1 MITALWAAWEL
12 GTELDFKDIDN
23 DTDATTYGVRIKD
36 IEEKATK
43 PSDSAR
49 WGQSQITLTLE
60 EVAGIVPGAPGVHSH
75 GLGAL
80 DDVTITT
87 AMDGEVLTYDSA
99 TGEWVNDAAAGGA
112 HDHDADYA
120 DLSHTHAALYQPL
133 DADLTTIAALTPT
146 TNNVIQS
153 VAGAWASRTV
163 AQLKT
168 TLALV
173 KGDVGLGNVDNTSD
187 ANKPISTATQTAL
200 DAKQPLDADLTAIAA
215 LAPANDDV
223 IQRKGGAWV
232 NRTMAQLK
240 ADLALV
246 LADITAALGF
256 TPVNKA
262 GDSMTGGLAVDA
274 PTGTGLLVNAAGGL
288 TVDFGN
294 TSPGSN
300 LIRMSKYENANA
312 PGVRFLCRR
321 SRGTVVDDVT
331 ILQNGDEIG
340 GYIFQGADGTT
351 FRQAAVIDVVVDGNP
366 GVQRHAGQDPVQDHT
381 GRRGCRGRADE
392 HRRRG
397 VREPDRRAR
406 PSGWDRGAGGGVG
419 ESDPLRR
426 HGGWGSEMPVRRRD
440 HQNDRDGHIGGS
452 HGDDHTDDS
461 DTALPVGGRDG
472 DDHTDDSRCGATA
485 T

>member
-1 MITALWAAWEL
+1 M
-12 GTELDFKDIDN
+12 
-23 DTDATTYGVRIKD
+23 
-36 IEEKATK
+36 
-43 PSDSAR
+43 
-49 WGQSQITLTLE
+49 
-60 EVAGIVPGAPGVHSH
+60 HSH

-87 AMDGEVLTYDSA
+87 AIDGEVLTYDSA

-153 VAGAWASRTV
+153 VAGAWASQTV

-223 IQRKGGAWV
+223 IQRKGGVWV

-288 TVDFGN
+288 SVDFGN

-300 LIRMSKYENANA
+300 LIRMSKYENGNA

-321 SRGTVVDDVT
+321 SRGTVLDDVT

-366 GVQRHAGQDPVQDHT
+366 GSSDMPGKIRFKTTPDGAVAAVERMSIDAAGSVNLT
-381 GRRGCRGRADE
+381 GALAL
-392 HRRRG
+392 
-397 VREPDRRAR
+397 PDGIAA
-406 PSGWDRGAGGGVG
+406 PAAVSGKAILYV
-419 ESDPLRR
+419 
-426 HGGWGSEMPVRRRD
+426 
-440 HQNDRDGHIGGS
+440 
-452 HGDDHTDDS
+452 
-461 DTALPVGGRDG
+461 DTATGDLCVKFGDG
-472 DDHTDDSRCGATA
+472 ITKTIATDT
-485 T
+485 